1 MEKLDITLSNQYYGK
16 KDYTIVGTLS
26 TSVNNYSE
34 AVDIIEETKNKME
47 ELMKIIS
54 ATDCI
59 EMEITSDFKI
69 GENTVRIKVA
79 ATLDE

>member
-1 MEKLDITLSNQYYGK
+1 MEKLDITLSNEYYGK
-16 KDYTIVGTLS
+16 KDYTIVGSLS
-26 TSVNNYSE
+26 ASVNNYGE
-34 AVDIIEETKNKME
+34 AVEIIKETKNKME

-59 EMEITSDFKI
+59 EMEIASDFKI